1 MRDPRRVGVLIS
13 GRGSN
18 MRALVEKAAGYEV
31 VLIAS
36 NKPLA
41 PGVEWARARGLQ
53 TWAKDSKGTD
63 KEQFDRELSQALDEH
78 AVGTIALAGFMRI
91 LSPWFVQRWS
101 GRIVNIH
108 PSLLPKYR
116 GLDTHARAIAAGDA
130 LSGCSVHVVTEE
142 LDAGEV
148 LGQAEVTIEPGDT
161 PASLEQRVL
170 AAEHDLY
177 PKTLSEFVK
186 R

>member
-1 MRDPRRVGVLIS
+1 MPDPRRVAVLIS

-18 MRALVEKAAGYEV
+18 MRALVEKADGYEV
-31 VLIAS
+31 ALVAS
-36 NKPLA
+36 NKPDAAGLQ
-41 PGVEWARARGLQ
+41 WAKGRGLAVWSQ
-53 TWAKDSKGTD
+53 DSKGVAKEEYDRILSSTLTD
-63 KEQFDRELSQALDEH
+63 H
-78 AVGTIALAGFMRI
+78 GIGTIALAGFMRI
-91 LSPWFVQRWS
+91 LSPWFIRQWE

-116 GLDTHARAIAAGDA
+116 GLDTHARALDAGD
-130 LSGCSVHVVTEE
+130 SVHGCSVHLVTDE

-148 LGQAEVTIEPGDT
+148 LGQVEVPVLADDT
-161 PASLEQRVL
+161 AQTLEQRVL

-177 PKTLSEFVK
+177 PKILSEFVS